1 MMGKEG
7 RRCFIL
13 STRFENPSTAVREDF
28 LMWWWKTD
36 VTVPPNFTFCFVVED
51 WVLEVWVDD
60 AVEGLRFMMGDG
72 VVGVEGE
79 NADVEMRGGMLD
91 VVVLVLVV
99 LVSNS
104 HITLLPGLL
113 YSLAIWAA
121 SAFMRL

>member
-1 MMGKEG
+1 M
-7 RRCFIL
+7 
-13 STRFENPSTAVREDF
+13 
-28 LMWWWKTD
+28 
-36 VTVPPNFTFCFVVED
+36 
-51 WVLEVWVDD
+51 EVWVDD

-91 VVVLVLVV
+91 VVVPMVVVV

-121 SAFMRL
+121 SAFMRR